1 MVLFVKTKSM
11 SRLKQIRVI
20 DSAISSVTAIT
31 QNQCSLSEQD
41 QKIIAEAVSG
51 LQRLR
56 KKKGKTNGQIQQEI
70 VQVVL
75 LLIKF
80 FAKDSNDTNHL
91 QHL

>member
-1 MVLFVKTKSM
+1 M
-11 SRLKQIRVI
+11 SRVKQIRII
-20 DSAISSVTAIT
+20 DSAIICVNAIT
-31 QNQCSLSEQD
+31 ESQCSLSDQD
-41 QKIIAEAVSG
+41 QKIIAEAVSR
-51 LQRLR
+51 LQRLK

-91 QHL
+91 QHV